1 MDDASWL
8 AWTATL
14 TVLGAVW
21 TVYAFRN
28 RGAASGL
35 RGAGMAMLPA
45 AAYLTGTLE
54 MFTEIGSS
62 ITDWATHLVFS
73 PKVWVG
79 VVLAG
84 LAALC
89 LFIAGV
95 LRERGR
101 GRAEVSAP
109 KKRGSKQLDRA
120 EESRAVE
127 RGRHAK
133 GEPAIDD
140 DLSEI
145 EAILKKRGIS

>member
-21 TVYAFRN
+21 AVYAFRN

-35 RGAGMAMLPA
+35 RGAGIAMLPA

-79 VVLAG
+79 IVLAG
-84 LAALC
+84 VAALC
-89 LFIAGV
+89 IFVSGV

-101 GRAEVSAP
+101 GGAPESAP
-109 KKRGSKQLDRA
+109 KKRSRKKASSDGP
-120 EESRAVE
+120 RAVE
-127 RGRHAK
+127 RGRHQK

-140 DLSEI
+140 DLADI

>member
-1 MDDASWL
+1 VDDASWL

-35 RGAGMAMLPA
+35 RGAGIAMLPA

-84 LAALC
+84 VAALC
-89 LFIAGV
+89 LFVSGV

-101 GRAEVSAP
+101 DAAGGASEKRRRKQVDGAAEP
-109 KKRGSKQLDRA
+109 
-120 EESRAVE
+120 RAVE
-127 RGRHAK
+127 RGKHAK

-140 DLSEI
+140 DLAEI